1 VESEPLGRPPHL
13 KPWIHIAALLVV
25 LGAPFGPAFGSE
37 QRFPP
42 PDFGPEYSLPRSQY
56 PEPRADVCEYLDIAV
71 LLAALSAAS
80 YLALRARSRRAMFV
94 LMALSLFYFGF
105 WRKGCVCPI
114 GAIQNVTL
122 AAFDRSY
129 AVPLVVVAFFSLPLA
144 FTLFFGRSFCAA
156 VCPLGA
162 LQDFVLLHPVK
173 VPGWLAHAL
182 RVLAYVYLGA
192 AILFTATGSAFLICQ
207 YDPFVP
213 LFRRS
218 GSVSMLTLGA
228 CFLVIGLFVGRPY
241 CRFLCPYGVI
251 LGLVSRVSQ
260 WRVKITPELCVRC
273 RLCEDTCPVGAI
285 QKPAEEPMVRE
296 RARARGRLAALIA
309 LLPVLIVLGGWGVS
323 RLATPFS
330 RMHAAVR
337 LAERVRAEDASKVEG
352 DADASRAFRGTGRP
366 TEELYAEAL
375 GLRGH
380 FALGGRL
387 LGGFIGLVIGVKLVH
402 LSIRRR
408 RPDYEADRGACLA
421 CGRCFDY
428 CPVEHQRRRKM
439 TNDE

>member
-1 VESEPLGRPPHL
+1 MKPLTL
-13 KPWIHIAALLVV
+13 ILVLTVV
-25 LGAPFGPAFGSE
+25 LSESVGAAESTE

-42 PDFGPEYSLPRSQY
+42 PEFGPEYSLPQSQY
-56 PEPRADVCEYLDIAV
+56 PAPRADVYQYVDIAA
-71 LLAALSAAS
+71 LLVALSAAS
-80 YLALRARSRRAMFV
+80 YLALRRRSRRGLFV
-94 LMALSLFYFGF
+94 LMALSLAYFGF

-129 AVPLVVVAFFSLPLA
+129 AVPLVVVAFFALPLA
-144 FTLFFGRSFCAA
+144 FTLFFGRGFCAA
-156 VCPLGA
+156 VCPLGG
-162 LQDFVLLHPVK
+162 LQDLVLMHPLK
-173 VPGWLAHAL
+173 VPGWLSNAL

-192 AILFTATGSAFLICQ
+192 AILFTATGSAFLVCQ

-251 LGLVSRVSQ
+251 LGLLSRLSR
-260 WRVKITPELCVRC
+260 WRVKITPEACVRC
-273 RLCEDTCPVGAI
+273 HLCEETCPFGAI
-285 QKPAEEPMVRE
+285 QKPAEEPTAGE
-296 RARARGRLAALIA
+296 RTRSRRRLAVLLA
-309 LLPVLIVLGGWGVS
+309 LLPALVVLSGWGVS
-323 RLATPFS
+323 RLAIPFS

-337 LAERVRAEDASKVEG
+337 LAERVQAEDTKKVEG
-352 DADASRAFRGTGRP
+352 DTDASRAFRGTGR
-366 TEELYAEAL
+366 TTAELYADAL
-375 GLRGH
+375 GLRRQ
-380 FALGGRL
+380 FVLGGRW
-387 LGGFIGLVIGVKLVH
+387 LGGFLGLVVAVKLIQ

-408 RPDYEADRGACLA
+408 RPDYEADRGICLA

-428 CPVEHQRRRKM
+428 CPVEHQRRKM
-439 TNDE
+439 TNVE